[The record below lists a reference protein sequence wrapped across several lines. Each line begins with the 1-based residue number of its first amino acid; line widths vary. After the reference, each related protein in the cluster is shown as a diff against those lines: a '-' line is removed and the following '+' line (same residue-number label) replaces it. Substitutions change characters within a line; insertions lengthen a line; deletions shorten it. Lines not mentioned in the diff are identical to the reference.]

1 MNGIDANGSKKGGWL
16 LPCRRVANE
25 TDLLG
30 NLLVLSGPVITTY
43 PVKEKHSH
51 QTCK

>member
-1 MNGIDANGSKKGGWL
+1 MNDIDTDGCKEGGWL
-16 LPCRRVANE
+16 LPCREVANA

-30 NLLVLSGPVITTY
+30 NLLVLSGPARTTY

-51 QTCK
+51 RACK